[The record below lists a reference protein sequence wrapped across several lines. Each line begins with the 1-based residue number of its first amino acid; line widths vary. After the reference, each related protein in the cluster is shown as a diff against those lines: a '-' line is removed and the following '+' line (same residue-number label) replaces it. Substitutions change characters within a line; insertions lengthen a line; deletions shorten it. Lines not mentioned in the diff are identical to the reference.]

1 MKAGVFVGG
10 AAVRGA
16 AVEQF
21 LQAASVSLSSL
32 EFVCTSE
39 AGTSGQYDVALVAS
53 TSGQHVTKDTLAA
66 CSRCLAA
73 GATIYVHEQDASKS
87 EDVLKQLLLS
97 GFVESQVVTSGTSL
111 MVRAKRPQWELGAK
125 SALSLKRPA
134 AAPVAAAPATAEA
147 AWKISADD
155 EDEIVDE
162 DELLTE
168 EDKQRPVAAPA
179 ADDGGDCSTSR
190 KACKNCSCG
199 RAEKEAA
206 GEKVALTQEMLDNPQ
221 SSCGNCSL
229 GDAFRCAGC
238 PYRGLPAFEPGKKIT
253 LGSDFLTADA

>member
-1 MKAGVFVGG
+1 MKAAVFVGSG
-10 AAVRGA
+10 AVSGA
-16 AVEQF
+16 AVELF
-21 LQAASVSLSSL
+21 LRTSGLSISSL
-32 EFVCTSE
+32 QLCCLPETPSATQFE
-39 AGTSGQYDVALVAS
+39 VALI
-53 TSGQHVTKDTLAA
+53 TSSSEHPVTKDILAR

-73 GATIYVHEQDASKS
+73 GATIYVHDSDANKS
-87 EDVLKQLLLS
+87 EEVLKQLLLS
-97 GFVESQVVTSGTSL
+97 GYVEGQTVASESGL
-111 MVRAKRPQWELGAK
+111 LVQAKRPQWELGAK
-125 SALSLKRPA
+125 AALSLKRPSA
-134 AAPVAAAPATAEA
+134 AAAPAPAPAATA
-147 AWKISADD
+147 AWKISGND
-155 EDEIVDE
+155 EDEEIVDE

-179 ADDGGDCSTSR
+179 ADGGDCSTSR
-190 KACKNCSCG
+190 KACANCSCG

-206 GEKVALTQEMLDNPQ
+206 GEKVELTPEMLENPQ